1 MKKVIGSFQQN
12 LSSGLSMERNV
23 RSKWI
28 AISLMAVV
36 LPMGILLG
44 FKLTGII
51 PEPLEPENI
60 ITEDVSF
67 NMSRPSDTMSF
78 VGKIATNHFSD
89 DATSVRSKVHVS
101 TYLENSEGFRDCVFF
116 AVNATAQLQK
126 GFIHSMF
133 IRLSGMDPDASLC
146 ISISDL
152 SPRMQNLKTEGIAA
166 YGTENHEAYIHATG
180 FDHPTSCF
188 LEIHI
193 YWYFLDADQNNADHY
208 VTVTLETMY
217 YDGSAYKQI
226 IIPVTVNMTIDPGD
240 TFETAKYLIWDG
252 VYSETLDEKDKNDIY
267 AIPFRRDGSTIKI
280 NLTVPQNAEFALR
293 LYDDEEVQVAN
304 STYGVGINQVISYT
318 DQTLRDAE
326 LNYNPWWFIEV
337 ERVTGSGAYKLEI
350 GRMRKGK

>member
-1 MKKVIGSFQQN
+1 
-12 LSSGLSMERNV
+12 MEVSARQ
-23 RSKWI
+23 KWL
-28 AISLMAVV
+28 AVSLMAVV

-44 FKLTGII
+44 FKLTGIV

-60 ITEDVSF
+60 IAEDVSL

-78 VGKIATNHFSD
+78 VGMIAMNHFSD

-101 TYLENSEGFRDCVFF
+101 TYLENSEEYGECVFF
-116 AVNATAQLQK
+116 YVNATAQLQK

-133 IRLSGMDPDASLC
+133 IRLSGMDPDAFLYIH
-146 ISISDL
+146 ISPW
-152 SPRMQNLKTEGIAA
+152 PRMQNLKTESIATD
-166 YGTENHEAYIHATG
+166 GTENREAYIRATG

-193 YWYFLDADQNNADHY
+193 SWYFLDADQNNVDHY

-240 TFETAKYLIWDG
+240 TFETAKYLMRDG
-252 VYSETLDEKDKNDIY
+252 VYSETLDEKDKIDIY

-280 NLTVPQNAEFALR
+280 NLTVPQNAEFALG
-293 LYDDEEVQVAN
+293 LYDDEMVQVAN
-304 STYGVGINQVISYT
+304 STYGVGINEVISYT
-318 DQTLRDAE
+318 DQTLQDVE
-326 LNYNPWWFIEV
+326 LDHAPWWYMKV
-337 ERVTGSGAYKLEI
+337 ERVDGSGTYKLEI
-350 GRMRKGK
+350 DRSVKGK

>member
-1 MKKVIGSFQQN
+1 
-12 LSSGLSMERNV
+12 MERNA

-28 AISLMAVV
+28 VISLMAVV
-36 LPMGILLG
+36 LPIGILLG
-44 FKLTGII
+44 FKLARII

-60 ITEDVSF
+60 IAEDVSL

-78 VGKIATNHFSD
+78 VGMIATNHFSD

-101 TYLENSEGFRDCVFF
+101 TYLENNEGFHDRMLF

-133 IRLSGMDPDASLC
+133 IRLSGMDPDASLY

-152 SPRMQNLKTEGIAA
+152 WPRMQNLKTESIAA
-166 YGTENHEAYIHATG
+166 YGTENREAYIRATG
-180 FDHPTSCF
+180 FDHPTSCS
-188 LEIHI
+188 LEIVI
-193 YWYFLDADQNNADHY
+193 TWRFLDGDKNNEDHY
-208 VTVTLETMY
+208 VTVTLETLY

-240 TFETAKYLIWDG
+240 TFETAKYLLWDG
-252 VYSETLDEKDKNDIY
+252 VYSETLDEKDKIDIY

-293 LYDDEEVQVAN
+293 LYDDEKVEVAN
-304 STYGVGINQVISYT
+304 STYGVGINEVISYT

-326 LNYNPWWFIEV
+326 PDHNPWWFIEV
-337 ERVTGSGAYKLEI
+337 ERVTGSGTYKLEVH
-350 GRMRKGK
+350 RMGKGK